1 MSSNKPLSGMGRAN
15 FGNAFDLSTL
25 KKPTGEVAKPSHGK
39 AVTQEN
45 LVSDFVAKSKELVVI
60 LLAWSARSAQA
71 KEILE
76 TLGKLEIADK
86 NTWLLGVVDVDTQPQ
101 VAQALQIKSVPVAI
115 AIIGEQ
121 LLPLFESAPPADQ
134 VQLVI
139 NKLLELAAQKGVGTA
154 PQGPTEIPME
164 AEEAAAYAAMEKGDY
179 KAAKI
184 SYEAWLKRKPN
195 EQVAVVGLAQV
206 NLMLRIEGL
215 DPVLTLKNAKADD
228 VTSQMMCADIEIA
241 TGNYEAAFDRLL
253 NAVRSMAGDDR
264 DRAKAHLITLF
275 NLVDPTDPR
284 LVKARG
290 QLASALF

>member
-1 MSSNKPLSGMGRAN
+1 MGRAN

-25 KKPTGEVAKPSHGK
+25 KKPTGQAVTPSHGK
-39 AVTQEN
+39 QVTQEN
-45 LVSDFVAKSKELVVI
+45 LISDFVAKSKECVVI

-71 KEILE
+71 GQVLE

-86 NTWLLGVVDVDTQPQ
+86 NAWLLGVVDVDTQPQ
-101 VAQALQIKSVPVAI
+101 VAQALQVKSVPVAI

-121 LLPLFESAPPADQ
+121 LLPLFESAPAADQ
-134 VQLVI
+134 IRLVI
-139 NKLLELAAQKGVGTA
+139 NKLLELASQKGIGSA
-154 PQGPTEIPME
+154 PDGPTEMPME
-164 AEEAAAYAAMEKGDY
+164 PEEQAAYAAMEKGDY

-215 DPVLTLKNAKADD
+215 DPTLTLKNAKENDL
-228 VTSQMMCADIEIA
+228 TSQLMCADIEIA
-241 TGNYEAAFDRLL
+241 TGNYEAAFDRLIK
-253 NAVRSMAGDDR
+253 AVKSFTGEDR
-264 DRAKAHLITLF
+264 DKAKNHLISLF
-275 NLVDPTDPR
+275 NLVDPIDPR
-284 LVKARG
+284 LVKART

>member
-1 MSSNKPLSGMGRAN
+1 MSSNKPIPGMGSAN

-25 KKPTGEVAKPSHGK
+25 KKPTGEVITPTHGK

-45 LVSDFVAKSKELVVI
+45 LVSDFVTKSKESVVI

-86 NTWLLGVVDVDTQPQ
+86 NSWLLGVVDVDAQPQ

-121 LLPLFESAPPADQ
+121 LLPLFESVPPADQ
-134 VQLVI
+134 VRLVI
-139 NKLLELAAQKGVGTA
+139 NKLLELAAGKGIGTA
-154 PQGPTEIPME
+154 PEGPTEIPME

-179 KAAKI
+179 KAAKA

-206 NLMLRIEGL
+206 NLMLRIDGL

-264 DRAKAHLITLF
+264 DKAKAHLITLF

>member
-1 MSSNKPLSGMGRAN
+1 MSSNKPIPGMGSAN

-25 KKPTGEVAKPSHGK
+25 KKPTGEVVTPTHGK

-45 LVSDFVAKSKELVVI
+45 LVSDFVAKSKESVVI

-86 NTWLLGVVDVDTQPQ
+86 NSWLLGVVDVDAQPQ

-121 LLPLFESAPPADQ
+121 LLPLFESAPPVDQ
-134 VQLVI
+134 VRLVI
-139 NKLLELAAQKGVGTA
+139 NKLLEVAAQKGVGKT
-154 PQGPTEIPME
+154 PDKPTEIPLE
-164 AEEAAAYAAMEKGDY
+164 PEEQAAYAAMEIGDY
-179 KAAKI
+179 KAAKT

-206 NLMLRIEGL
+206 NLMLRIDGL
-215 DPVLTLKNAKADD
+215 DPVLVLKNAQEDD
-228 VTSQMMCADIEIA
+228 LTTQLMCADIEIA
-241 TGNYEAAFDRLL
+241 TGKYEMAFDRLIK
-253 NAVRSMAGDDR
+253 AVKAFTGDDR
-264 DRAKAHLITLF
+264 DKAKAHLISLF

-284 LVKARG
+284 LVKARS

>member
-1 MSSNKPLSGMGRAN
+1 MGSAN

-25 KKPTGEVAKPSHGK
+25 KKSTGEAVTPTHGK

-86 NTWLLGVVDVDTQPQ
+86 NAWLLGVVDVDTQPQ

-121 LLPLFESAPPADQ
+121 LLPLFESVPPADQ
-134 VQLVI
+134 VRLVI
-139 NKLLELAAQKGVGTA
+139 NKLLELAAQKGVGSA
-154 PQGPTEIPME
+154 PEGPTEIPME
-164 AEEAAAYAAMEKGDY
+164 PEEAAAYAAMEKGDY
-179 KAAKI
+179 KAAKL

-206 NLMLRIEGL
+206 NLMLRIDGL

-241 TGNYEAAFDRLL
+241 TGNYEAAFERLL

-264 DRAKAHLITLF
+264 DKAKAHLITLF